1 MGKKRNSNLD
11 LLKIIAML
19 LILISHYSVHNGINN
34 YLLNFGVNRVFLDF
48 CVIGNIG
55 TILFVMITGYFMVER
70 KNINFKRIF
79 SLIIQVLFY
88 SMILYFLSVKLG
100 IINFSLKEF
109 IKNIFPVLTKRY
121 WFISAYLMLSLF
133 SPFINNLLNHLE
145 KKQFKLFLFLIFIF
159 TSVFRFF
166 MIDIYTNDLFDFI
179 FYYSLGA
186 YIKKYNINYANRKK
200 LYCLLFGSFFIIVA
214 SVIVMCFCGKYYN
227 YFNLHSTYLLNRFSP
242 LIIIISYILF
252 YLIYSSKEIINHKV
266 VNLVAANTLGVYLI
280 SDNMYFRNYIWN
292 SLFKNYL
299 YVNSSFLVLHFLITI
314 SLVYII
320 CIFLHSLI
328 KKIVNDIFL
337 SLFKNIVD
345 LVNDKINKY
354 FI

>member
-145 KKQFKLFLFLIFIF
+145 KNNL
-159 TSVFRFF
+159 
-166 MIDIYTNDLFDFI
+166 N
-179 FYYSLGA
+179 YS
-186 YIKKYNINYANRKK
+186 
-200 LYCLLFGSFFIIVA
+200 
-214 SVIVMCFCGKYYN
+214 CF
-227 YFNLHSTYLLNRFSP
+227 
-242 LIIIISYILF
+242 
-252 YLIYSSKEIINHKV
+252 
-266 VNLVAANTLGVYLI
+266 
-280 SDNMYFRNYIWN
+280 
-292 SLFKNYL
+292 
-299 YVNSSFLVLHFLITI
+299 
-314 SLVYII
+314 
-320 CIFLHSLI
+320 
-328 KKIVNDIFL
+328 
-337 SLFKNIVD
+337 
-345 LVNDKINKY
+345 
-354 FI
+354 